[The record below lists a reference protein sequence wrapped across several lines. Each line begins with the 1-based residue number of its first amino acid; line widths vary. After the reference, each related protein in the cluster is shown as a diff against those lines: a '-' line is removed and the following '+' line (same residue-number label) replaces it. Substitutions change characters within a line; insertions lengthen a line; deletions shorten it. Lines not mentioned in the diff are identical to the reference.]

1 MRLAAN
7 ILRYA
12 LAAFV
17 WTLALL
23 SVASCAHPASST
35 LTPAPTHHTAQGVP
49 VVAPSWLSRDPAL
62 LADALDEIDR
72 AGVPEGWTV
81 AIRLPKWADESAP
94 SGLVRGLCVRERK
107 VIEVGFRFWPLE
119 DRPLMPALVHEVD
132 HAAGRIDDEEPP
144 PPSDNRTSI
153 AARRNGC
160 TGSNPDTQRRRAWR
174 STATHSRP
182 TPP

>member
-23 SVASCAHPASST
+23 SVASCAHPAPSST
-35 LTPAPTHHTAQGVP
+35 APAPTHTTTAGIP
-49 VVAPSWLSRDPAL
+49 VVAPSWLSRDPDL

-72 AGVPEGWTV
+72 AGVPSGWTV

-94 SGLVRGLCVRERK
+94 SGLVRGLCVRERRL
-107 VIEVGFRFWPLE
+107 IEVGFRFWPLE
-119 DRPLMPALVHEVD
+119 DRPLLPALGHEIG
-132 HAAGRIDDEEPP
+132 HAVGRVDDEAVV
-144 PPSDNRTSI
+144 R
-153 AARRNGC
+153 
-160 TGSNPDTQRRRAWR
+160 
-174 STATHSRP
+174 
-182 TPP
+182 